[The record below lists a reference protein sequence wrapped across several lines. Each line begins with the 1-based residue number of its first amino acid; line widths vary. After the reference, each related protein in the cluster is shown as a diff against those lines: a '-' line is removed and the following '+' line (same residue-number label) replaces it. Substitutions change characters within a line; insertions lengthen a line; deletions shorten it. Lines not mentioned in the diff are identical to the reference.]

1 MLEEKKGRE
10 MVDPENEDNT
20 FEHVYQ
26 AEFGRGSW
34 TTMQYNLKLLM
45 ITGHISML
53 ISMKGETNLN
63 QQQRIRRMR
72 NGDSQIYP
80 QYTLSR
86 ENADNFCLQL
96 IMVSS

>member
-53 ISMKGETNLN
+53 I
-63 QQQRIRRMR
+63 
-72 NGDSQIYP
+72 
-80 QYTLSR
+80 
-86 ENADNFCLQL
+86 
-96 IMVSS
+96 